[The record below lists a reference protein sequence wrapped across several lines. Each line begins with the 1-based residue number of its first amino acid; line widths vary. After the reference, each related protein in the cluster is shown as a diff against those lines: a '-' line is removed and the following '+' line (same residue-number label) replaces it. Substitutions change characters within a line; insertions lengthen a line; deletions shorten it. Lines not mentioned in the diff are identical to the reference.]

1 VEKTM
6 QQGERYWS
14 TDHVAGKDALRY
26 WCEVVAEQLISCVVE
41 SDETDRF
48 TASLSSASFG
58 LTTLHFARSSPC
70 EIRRTRDHVAR
81 NRSDRYYLIHRR
93 QASIVV
99 EQHGRVAVVE
109 PGDCV
114 LVSGRSPY
122 RIRNKEPME
131 GMSIAIPA
139 ELLLGW
145 LPEPDLITA
154 RTLHGGKGWGH
165 SLAATLANFQEGAP
179 PDLALSTSVV
189 VDQILAHLAIAAG
202 ANDASTTRHHRT
214 LFNRLA
220 NTLSDRFCE
229 ADLDPSSLAQE
240 HGLSKRYVHMI
251 FAKAGTSFCR
261 ELERIRLERAKR
273 LLEDRR
279 FDGIDIMEIALRCGF
294 RDSSGFSRRFRDRYG
309 TPPSLYRRQR
319 DTHRPQRALPALDQ
333 AVNCG

>member
-1 VEKTM
+1 M

-14 TDHVAGKDALRY
+14 TDHVVGRQALRY
-26 WCEVVAEQLISCVVE
+26 WCEVVAEDMISCIIE
-41 SDETDRF
+41 SNEADRF
-48 TASLSSASFG
+48 TASLRSSSFG
-58 LTTLHFARSSPC
+58 LTTLHFAQSSPS
-70 EIRRTRDHVAR
+70 EIRRTSVCVSR
-81 NRSDRYYLIHRR
+81 NRSDRYYLIHHRKA
-93 QASIVV
+93 QVVV
-99 EQHGRVAVVE
+99 EQHGRVATVE

-122 RIRNKEPME
+122 RIQNKERME

-139 ELLLGW
+139 DLLLGW

-165 SLAATLANFQEGAP
+165 SLAATLTNFQEGAP
-179 PDLALSTSVV
+179 SDLALSTSVV

-202 ANDASTTRHHRT
+202 ANEASTTRHHRT
-214 LFNRLA
+214 LLNRLA

-229 ADLDPSSLAQE
+229 PDLDPSSLAEE

-261 ELERIRLERAKR
+261 ELEKIRLERAKR

-279 FDGIDIMEIALRCGF
+279 FNGIDIMEIALRCGF

-309 TPPSLYRRQR
+309 TPPSLYRRQMES
-319 DTHRPQRALPALDQ
+319 HRSPMGTPLDQ

>member
-1 VEKTM
+1 M

-14 TDHVAGKDALRY
+14 TGQVVGRQALRY
-26 WCEVVAEQLISCVVE
+26 WCEVVAEEMISCLIE
-41 SDETDRF
+41 SDDAERF
-48 TASLSSASFG
+48 TASLRSCPLG
-58 LTTLHFARSSPC
+58 LTTLHFAHTSPC
-70 EIRRTRDHVAR
+70 EIRRTRDCVSR

-93 QASIVV
+93 KAQIVV
-99 EQHGRVAVVE
+99 EQHGRVAIVE

-114 LVSGRSPY
+114 LISGRSPY
-122 RIRNKEPME
+122 RIQNKEPME

-139 ELLLGW
+139 DLLLGW

-165 SLAATLANFQEGAP
+165 SLAATLTNFQEGAP
-179 PDLALSTSVV
+179 SDLALSTSVV

-214 LFNRLA
+214 LLNRLA
-220 NTLSDRFCE
+220 NTLSYRFCE
-229 ADLDPSSLAQE
+229 PDLDPSSLAEE

-261 ELERIRLERAKR
+261 ELEKIRLERAKR

-279 FDGIDIMEIALRCGF
+279 FNGIDIMEIALRCGF

-309 TPPSLYRRQR
+309 TPPSLYRRQMEA
-319 DTHRPQRALPALDQ
+319 HRPAMGLALDQ
-333 AVNCG
+333 AINCG

>member
-1 VEKTM
+1 M
-6 QQGERYWS
+6 GQGEGYWS
-14 TDHVAGKDALRY
+14 TNHVAAQEALRY
-26 WCEVVAEQLISCVVE
+26 WCEAVAEGMISCIIE
-41 SDETDRF
+41 SDEAERF
-48 TASLSSASFG
+48 TASLRSASFG
-58 LTTLHFARSSPC
+58 PTTLHFAHSSPS
-70 EIRRTRDHVAR
+70 EIRRTSACVSR
-81 NRSDRYYLIHRR
+81 NRTDRYYLIHQRKG
-93 QASIVV
+93 QVV
-99 EQHGRVAVVE
+99 IEQHGRVALVE

-122 RIRNKEPME
+122 RIQNKERME
-131 GMSIAIPA
+131 GMSIAIPV

-165 SLAATLANFQEGAP
+165 SLAATLTNFQEGAT
-179 PDLALSTSVV
+179 PDLALSPSVV

-202 ANDASTTRHHRT
+202 AHEVPTTRHHRT
-214 LFNRLA
+214 LLNRLLS
-220 NTLSDRFCE
+220 TLSDRFCE
-229 ADLDPSSLAQE
+229 PDLDPSSLAEE

-261 ELERIRLERAKR
+261 ELEKIRLERAKR

-279 FDGIDIMEIALRCGF
+279 FNGIDIMEIALRCGF

-309 TPPSLYRRQR
+309 TPPSFYRKQMEAR
-319 DTHRPQRALPALDQ
+319 RPAMDMTLNQ